1 MKGNKLVIAVILA
14 LIVCLVLI
22 PTCAFAEGEGE
33 GGDSVTPVV
42 EQEGQQPEQSTTPPV
57 PPTEEEANPSDN
69 DEGKNL
75 PKSGDK
81 EVTEQS
87 ASGENE
93 PKDDSS
99 ESSGDVKD
107 EAKPEGGKTPG
118 EENVPLQPSESKY
131 TVEFTA
137 GEKQYVLGGDTS
149 IGLDDI
155 LGELGISGTVTEAS
169 SSNDSLFSVVA
180 DENGKWTV
188 SANNAFSTT
197 HSLTVVVDGQTYE
210 IVVTDDNVCV
220 VKNGSTEAE
229 YGTLQEAIDKAK
241 DGDTIVL
248 KDNVTESVTIAAGK
262 TITIDLNGKTLT
274 NGAVAASGCQYNDT
288 ISNWGNLTVID
299 NSANKSG
306 VVDNTVNG
314 CGALVNY
321 EGGVANLLGGTFTRS
336 DEHND
341 STGRNSWYTIKNMG
355 VMTIDGATITT
366 GANSAGSSSL
376 IATGRNSPYASND
389 TNDRK
394 TTYAGGKIS
403 LTVKSGKLM
412 GGMNTIKNEG
422 LCNLVIEGGEFSNTT
437 GPVILNWSDA
447 TISGGTFTAVT
458 NNSIIVNGTYTPDG
472 AYGNLTITGGTFNT
486 HPDNCV
492 IRSNNP
498 YSDGPNS
505 VSVSGGNFNG
515 TMGGDLN
522 GATTDGNTKLTI
534 SGGVYTD
541 NDAKKFAD
549 KDNVVVISANGKTA
563 VANNKD
569 AASIKEI
576 IAEAV
581 KSGEP
586 LVIEN
591 LPEEASVSAPEGVTI
606 INKSDSTL
614 TVNGVA
620 VKPGES
626 YTVPTTAAPAF
637 APLSAK
643 YFVLEGKAQ
652 QWTDGDLEFVLN
664 SNAVV
669 KVLIDGVEVEFM
681 VAEDGTVTIASAVI
695 EALDAGTHEIEFV
708 FADGSCTTTFTK

>member
-107 EAKPEGGKTPG
+107 EAKPEGDKTPG

-149 IGLDDI
+149 IALDEI

-220 VKNGSTEAE
+220 VKNGSTGAE
-229 YGTLQEAIDKAK
+229 YGTLQEAIGEAK

-262 TITIDLNGKTLT
+262 TITIDLNGHKLTNKQGEHTIINKGTLT
-274 NGAVAASGCQYNDT
+274 
-288 ISNWGNLTVID
+288 IID
-299 NSANKSG
+299 SVGTG
-306 VVDNTVNG
+306 VVDNVTHG
-314 CGALVNY
+314 CGALVNT
-321 EGGVANLLGGTFTRS
+321 GTAILDGGTFTRS
-336 DEHND
+336 QENGKTKDD
-341 STGRNSWYTIKNMG
+341 PGGNSWYVIKNVG
-355 VMTIDGATITT
+355 TMTINDGVTVKQN
-366 GANSAGSSSL
+366 GQYSSL
-376 IATGRNSPYASND
+376 ITNGWFSNSDNTEGATPKED
-389 TNDRK
+389 TAKLTIN
-394 TTYAGGKIS
+394 GG
-403 LTVKSGKLM
+403 TFSG
-412 GGMNTIKNEG
+412 GINTIKNDDYG
-422 LCNLVIEGGEFSNTT
+422 YLTINNGTFNNVQN
-437 GPVILNWSDA
+437 VVLNWNVA
-447 TISGGTFTAVT
+447 KINGGTFTTTGDHVIS
-458 NNSIIVNGTYTPDG
+458 NGSNGENSADKGELTINDGIFNAANGSN
-472 AYGNLTITGGTFNT
+472 GNLFGKGTEKKAGSITIN
-486 HPDNCV
+486 
-492 IRSNNP
+492 
-498 YSDGPNS
+498 
-505 VSVSGGNFNG
+505 GGNFNG
-515 TMGGDLN
+515 TANSKDMSYDIIYNNGVFTDSNVKDLVN
-522 GATTDGNTKLTI
+522 K
-534 SGGVYTD
+534 
-541 NDAKKFAD
+541 AD
-549 KDNVVVISANGKTA
+549 VAIISANGKTA
-563 VANNKD
+563 IASNEN
-569 AASIKEI
+569 AESIKEI
-576 IAEAV
+576 IDEAV

-591 LPEEASVSAPEGVTI
+591 LPEDVSVSAPESVTI

-614 TVNGVA
+614 TINGVE

-669 KVLIDGVEVEFM
+669 KVLIDGVEVEFT

>member
-42 EQEGQQPEQSTTPPV
+42 EQEGQQPEQPTTPPV

-107 EAKPEGGKTPG
+107 EAKPEGDKTPG

-188 SANNAFSTT
+188 SANNAFSTA

-220 VKNGSTEAE
+220 VKNGSSEAE
-229 YGTLQEAIDKAK
+229 YETLQEAIGKAK

-248 KDNVTESVTIAAGK
+248 KDNVTETVTVSGK

-274 NGAVAASGCQYNDT
+274 SNSGAVT
-288 ISNWGNLTVID
+288 INNGGQLTITD
-299 NSANKSG
+299 SKGGGKAILSESI
-306 VVDNTVNG
+306 VVD
-314 CGALVNY
+314 
-321 EGGVANLLGGTFTRS
+321 
-336 DEHND
+336 
-341 STGRNSWYTIKNMG
+341 
-355 VMTIDGATITT
+355 
-366 GANSAGSSSL
+366 GANSVFTLNSGDINVPKDYGVYCKNGGTAVINGGSIKSL
-376 IATGRNSPYASND
+376 DAPLTGN
-389 TNDRK
+389 
-394 TTYAGGKIS
+394 
-403 LTVKSGKLM
+403 
-412 GGMNTIKNEG
+412 
-422 LCNLVIEGGEFSNTT
+422 NTT
-437 GPVILNWSDA
+437 GDMNFEVNGGTLTAERGPAIYMPGQVKLTITGGVLNGGVSLRMGQVTITGGTINAITENIDNPGDYYNYSGNVWFPDAFYVIGGTYGSENSHGNSLILN
-447 TISGGTFTAVT
+447 
-458 NNSIIVNGTYTPDG
+458 
-472 AYGNLTITGGTFNT
+472 ITGGTFNCT
-486 HPDNCV
+486 NGKGSAVAIYDLGRVSQVENINISGSAILNTNATDRKAYQV
-492 IRSNNP
+492 ISLKDIGVVNSSTDYGKYSGESETSVTGGI
-498 YSDGPNS
+498 YSDDGIIDYVDVDAVVVSAGGKFAVNESGRELAKDGGTVTVVKAPANALIDNVPAGVKIVNNS
-505 VSVSGGNFNG
+505 
-515 TMGGDLN
+515 
-522 GATTDGNTKLTI
+522 GNTI
-534 SGGVYTD
+534 Y
-541 NDAKKFAD
+541 
-549 KDNVVVISANGKTA
+549 I
-563 VANNKD
+563 
-569 AASIKEI
+569 
-576 IAEAV
+576 
-581 KSGEP
+581 
-586 LVIEN
+586 
-591 LPEEASVSAPEGVTI
+591 
-606 INKSDSTL
+606 
-614 TVNGVA
+614 NGVE
-620 VKPGES
+620 VKPGE
-626 YTVPTTAAPAF
+626 TVVTVAQSKSATST
-637 APLSAK
+637 PLSAK

-669 KVLIDGVEVEFM
+669 KVLIDGVEVEFT

>member
-33 GGDSVTPVV
+33 GGDSVTSVV
-42 EQEGQQPEQSTTPPV
+42 EQEGQQPEQPTTPPV

-81 EVTEQS
+81 VTEQS

-107 EAKPEGGKTPG
+107 EAKPEGDKTPG

-137 GEKQYVLGGDTS
+137 GEKQYVLNGDTS
-149 IGLDDI
+149 VALDEI

-220 VKNGSTEAE
+220 VKNGSTKAE
-229 YGTLQEAIDKAK
+229 YETLQEAIGKAK

-274 NGAVAASGCQYNDT
+274 NEDGKHT
-288 ISNWGNLTVID
+288 IWNNGTLTIID
-299 NSANKSG
+299 SVGTGK
-306 VVDNTVNG
+306 VDNVSHG
-314 CGALVNY
+314 KAALVNV
-321 EGGVANLLGGTFTRS
+321 GTANIEGGTFTRS
-336 DEHND
+336 KENGTT
-341 STGRNSWYTIKNMG
+341 SGANGNSWYVIKNLG
-355 VMTIDGATITT
+355 TMTISGNTKVEQN
-366 GANSAGSSSL
+366 GQYSSL
-376 IATGRNSPYASND
+376 IQNGWYDGSD
-389 TNDRK
+389 Q
-394 TTYAGGKIS
+394 AGKSDLGIAPEYNKAKLKINGGTFS
-403 LTVKSGKLM
+403 GGINTVKNDDYGYLTIND
-412 GGMNTIKNEG
+412 GVFTNVQTVVMNWNVAKIN
-422 LCNLVIEGGEFSNTT
+422 
-437 GPVILNWSDA
+437 
-447 TISGGTFTAVT
+447 GGTFTTTGNHVM
-458 NNSIIVNGTYTPDG
+458 VNGYYNDTSDKG
-472 AYGNLTITGGTFNT
+472 EFTITGGEFNSA
-486 HPDNCV
+486 N
-492 IRSNNP
+492 
-498 YSDGPNS
+498 
-505 VSVSGGNFNG
+505 GGNGNLFGYNG
-515 TMGGDLN
+515 IAKVGKGTITINGGSFDGVANSDETPYDVIYNNGVFTDSNVKDLVN
-522 GATTDGNTKLTI
+522 
-534 SGGVYTD
+534 
-541 NDAKKFAD
+541 
-549 KDNVVVISANGKTA
+549 KDDVVVISANGKTA
-563 VANNKD
+563 IASNEN
-569 AASIKEI
+569 AESIKEI
-576 IAEAV
+576 IDEAV

-591 LPEEASVSAPEGVTI
+591 LPEDTSVSAPEGVTI

-614 TVNGVA
+614 TINGVE

-643 YFVLEGKAQ
+643 YFVLEGKGQ

-669 KVLIDGVEVEFM
+669 KVLIDGVEVEFT

-695 EALDAGTHEIEFV
+695 EALEAGTHEVQFV
-708 FADGSCTTTFTK
+708 FADGNCTSTFTK

>member
-42 EQEGQQPEQSTTPPV
+42 EQEGQQPEQPTTPPV

-107 EAKPEGGKTPG
+107 EAKPEGDKTPG

-149 IGLDDI
+149 VALDEI

-169 SSNDSLFSVVA
+169 SSNDSLFSVAA

-197 HSLTVVVDGQTYE
+197 HSLTVVVDGQIYE
-210 IVVTDDNVCV
+210 IVVTDANVCV
-220 VKNGSTEAE
+220 VKNGTSEAE
-229 YGTLQEAIDKAK
+229 YGKLQEAIDKAN

-248 KDNVTESVTIAAGK
+248 KDNVTESVTIDAGK

-274 NGAVAASGCQYNDT
+274 NENGKHT
-288 ISNWGNLTVID
+288 IINKGTLTIID
-299 NSANKSG
+299 SVGTG
-306 VVDNTVNG
+306 VVDNVSHG
-314 CGALVNY
+314 CGALVNT
-321 EGGVANLLGGTFTRS
+321 GTAILDGGTFTRS
-336 DEHND
+336 KENGTT
-341 STGRNSWYTIKNMG
+341 SGANGNSWYVIKNVG
-355 VMTIDGATITT
+355 TMTINEGVTVKQN
-366 GANSAGSSSL
+366 GQYSSL
-376 IATGRNSPYASND
+376 ITNGWYSDSDNTEGATPKKD
-389 TNDRK
+389 TAKLTIN
-394 TTYAGGKIS
+394 GG
-403 LTVKSGKLM
+403 TFSG
-412 GGMNTIKNEG
+412 GINTIKNDDYGILEINNG
-422 LCNLVIEGGEFSNTT
+422 TFNNVQN
-437 GPVILNWSDA
+437 VVLNWNVA
-447 TISGGTFTAVT
+447 EINGGTFTTDGKQVV
-458 NNSIIVNGTYTPDG
+458 SNGYCDANADKG
-472 AYGNLTITGGTFNT
+472 ELTINGGTFNA
-486 HPDNCV
+486 V
-492 IRSNNP
+492 SNGNLFGTGGGATN
-498 YSDGPNS
+498 DTGTITIN
-505 VSVSGGNFNG
+505 GGNFNG
-515 TMGGDLN
+515 TANSENQAYDVIYNNGVFTDSNVKDLVN
-522 GATTDGNTKLTI
+522 
-534 SGGVYTD
+534 
-541 NDAKKFAD
+541 
-549 KDNVVVISANGKTA
+549 KDDVVVISANGKTA

>member
-42 EQEGQQPEQSTTPPV
+42 EQEGQQPEQPTTPPV

-107 EAKPEGGKTPG
+107 EAKPEGDKTPG

-137 GEKQYVLGGDTS
+137 GEKQYVLNGDTS
-149 IGLDDI
+149 VALDEI

-169 SSNDSLFSVVA
+169 SSNDSLFSVAA

-210 IVVTDDNVCV
+210 IVVTDANVCV

-229 YGTLQEAIDKAK
+229 YGTLQGAIDAANN
-241 DGDTIVL
+241 GDTIVL
-248 KDNVTESVTIAAGK
+248 KDNVTESVNIAAGK
-262 TITIDLNGKTLT
+262 TITIDLNGYTLT
-274 NGAVAASGCQYNDT
+274 GTDSTSQTGNEIGTVTATNNSTVTIMNGT
-288 ISNWGNLTVID
+288 INGRLSAYDGATLNLD
-299 NSANKSG
+299 ESL
-306 VVDNTVNG
+306 TVNG
-314 CGALVNY
+314 YLVVWGDGK
-321 EGGVANLLGGTFTRS
+321 EGTAGVKTPTANVNCTINCTDYYAIATNGTDKS
-336 DEHND
+336 
-341 STGRNSWYTIKNMG
+341 
-355 VMTIDGATITT
+355 GATINIGD
-366 GANSAGSSSL
+366 GA
-376 IATGRNSPYASND
+376 
-389 TNDRK
+389 
-394 TTYAGGKIS
+394 KIS
-403 LTVKSGKLM
+403 SKNDVAIFLPSGHL
-412 GGMNTIKNEG
+412 
-422 LCNLVIEGGEFSNTT
+422 S
-437 GPVILNWSDA
+437 
-447 TISGGTFTAVT
+447 
-458 NNSIIVNGTYTPDG
+458 VNGTCSIVGTTGIYMKGGSLNISGSTAYIAGIGDKADYLHSNSGCNATGDAIVIEYTSADNSYPP
-472 AYGNLTITGGTFNT
+472 IT
-486 HPDNCV
+486 
-492 IRSNNP
+492 
-498 YSDGPNS
+498 S
-505 VSVSGGNFNG
+505 VEISGGNFYSKNASSVTQYVYSKTAENPANKEKDNFING
-515 TMGGDLN
+515 GTFSDSGMLDLVDDDVKLVVKGNGKVGVGDDAFSVIDETQANGGTIEIIKLPEG
-522 GATTDGNTKLTI
+522 GATIDGI
-534 SGGVYTD
+534 PEGV
-541 NDAKKFAD
+541 K
-549 KDNVVVISANGKTA
+549 VIN
-563 VANNKD
+563 
-569 AASIKEI
+569 
-576 IAEAV
+576 
-581 KSGEP
+581 KSGEK
-586 LVIEN
+586 LVI
-591 LPEEASVSAPEGVTI
+591 
-606 INKSDSTL
+606 
-614 TVNGVA
+614 NGVEIEAGVLYVVPA
-620 VKPGES
+620 VES
-626 YTVPTTAAPAF
+626 KSAF

-669 KVLIDGVEVEFM
+669 KVLIDGVEVEFT

>member
-1 MKGNKLVIAVILA
+1 M
-14 LIVCLVLI
+14 
-22 PTCAFAEGEGE
+22 
-33 GGDSVTPVV
+33 
-42 EQEGQQPEQSTTPPV
+42 
-57 PPTEEEANPSDN
+57 
-69 DEGKNL
+69 
-75 PKSGDK
+75 
-81 EVTEQS
+81 
-87 ASGENE
+87 
-93 PKDDSS
+93 
-99 ESSGDVKD
+99 
-107 EAKPEGGKTPG
+107 
-118 EENVPLQPSESKY
+118 
-131 TVEFTA
+131 EFTA

-149 IGLDDI
+149 VALDEI

-169 SSNDSLFSVVA
+169 SSNDSLFSVAA

-210 IVVTDDNVCV
+210 IVVTDANVCV
-220 VKNGSTEAE
+220 VKNGTSEAE
-229 YGTLQEAIDKAK
+229 YGKLQEAIDKAN

-248 KDNVTESVTIAAGK
+248 KDNVTESVTIDAGK

-274 NGAVAASGCQYNDT
+274 NENGKHT
-288 ISNWGNLTVID
+288 IINKGTLTIID
-299 NSANKSG
+299 SVGTG
-306 VVDNTVNG
+306 VVDNVSHG
-314 CGALVNY
+314 CGALVNT
-321 EGGVANLLGGTFTRS
+321 GTAILDGGTFTRS
-336 DEHND
+336 KENGTT
-341 STGRNSWYTIKNMG
+341 SGANGNSWYVIKNVG
-355 VMTIDGATITT
+355 TMTINEGVTVKQN
-366 GANSAGSSSL
+366 GQYSSL
-376 IATGRNSPYASND
+376 ITNGWYSDSDNTEGATPKKD
-389 TNDRK
+389 TAKLTIN
-394 TTYAGGKIS
+394 GG
-403 LTVKSGKLM
+403 TFSG
-412 GGMNTIKNEG
+412 GINTIKNDDYGILEINNG
-422 LCNLVIEGGEFSNTT
+422 TFNNVQN
-437 GPVILNWSDA
+437 VVLNWNVA
-447 TISGGTFTAVT
+447 EINGGTFTTDGKQVV
-458 NNSIIVNGTYTPDG
+458 SNGYCDANADKG
-472 AYGNLTITGGTFNT
+472 ELTINGGTFNA
-486 HPDNCV
+486 V
-492 IRSNNP
+492 SNGNLFGTGGGATN
-498 YSDGPNS
+498 DTGTITIN
-505 VSVSGGNFNG
+505 GGNFNG
-515 TMGGDLN
+515 TANSENQAYDVIYNNGVFTDSNVKDLVN
-522 GATTDGNTKLTI
+522 
-534 SGGVYTD
+534 
-541 NDAKKFAD
+541 
-549 KDNVVVISANGKTA
+549 KDDVVVISANGKTA

>member
-42 EQEGQQPEQSTTPPV
+42 EQEGQQPEQPTTPPV

-107 EAKPEGGKTPG
+107 EAKPEGDKTPG

-137 GEKQYVLGGDTS
+137 GEKQYVLNGDTS
-149 IGLDDI
+149 VALDEI

-169 SSNDSLFSVVA
+169 SSNDSLFSVAA

-220 VKNGSTEAE
+220 VKNGTSEAE
-229 YGTLQEAIDKAK
+229 YGKLQEAIDKAN

-248 KDNVTESVTIAAGK
+248 KDKVTESVTIAAGK

-274 NGAVAASGCQYNDT
+274 NETGKHT
-288 ISNWGNLTVID
+288 IINNGTLTIID
-299 NSANKSG
+299 SVGTG
-306 VVDNTVNG
+306 VVDNVSHG
-314 CGALVNY
+314 KAALVNVGTAILNGGNFTRSAEAGATHDDNGGNSY
-321 EGGVANLLGGTFTRS
+321 YNIKNLGTMTINDGVEVWQENGHFSSLIANGWFNYKDNGASDLGVAWTSGKTAKLTINGGTFSGGKYTVKNDDYGYVTIENGKFSNIDDGVVLNTNVAEIKGGTFTGTPNVGMIYNWKAS
-336 DEHND
+336 SN
-341 STGRNSWYTIKNMG
+341 
-355 VMTIDGATITT
+355 
-366 GANSAGSSSL
+366 GANEGS
-376 IATGRNSPYASND
+376 
-389 TNDRK
+389 
-394 TTYAGGKIS
+394 
-403 LTVKSGKLM
+403 
-412 GGMNTIKNEG
+412 
-422 LCNLVIEGGEFSNTT
+422 LV
-437 GPVILNWSDA
+437 
-447 TISGGTFTAVT
+447 
-458 NNSIIVNGTYTPDG
+458 VN
-472 AYGNLTITGGTFNT
+472 GGTFN
-486 HPDNCV
+486 NEKL
-492 IRSNNP
+492 I
-498 YSDGPNS
+498 S
-505 VSVSGGNFNG
+505 VNAGGTIAVTSGIYDDSSV
-515 TMGGDLN
+515 
-522 GATTDGNTKLTI
+522 TKY
-534 SGGVYTD
+534 VKE
-541 NDAKKFAD
+541 NDVA
-549 KDNVVVISANGKTA
+549 ILSSNGKTA
-563 VANNKD
+563 IASSEND
-569 AASIKEI
+569 ESIAAI

-591 LPEEASVSAPEGVTI
+591 LPDDVSVSAPEGVTI
-606 INKSDSTL
+606 INKSNSTL
-614 TVNGVA
+614 TINGVE

-626 YTVPTTAAPAF
+626 YTVPTTAAPAST
-637 APLSAK
+637 PLSAK

-669 KVLIDGVEVEFM
+669 KVLIDGVEVEFT

>member
-42 EQEGQQPEQSTTPPV
+42 EQEGQQPEQPTTPPV

-107 EAKPEGGKTPG
+107 EAKPEGDKTPG
-118 EENVPLQPSESKY
+118 EENVPLQPSEPKY

-137 GEKQYVLGGDTS
+137 GEKQYVLNGDTS
-149 IGLDDI
+149 VALDEI

-169 SSNDSLFSVVA
+169 SSNDSLFSVAA

-210 IVVTDDNVCV
+210 IVVTDANVCV
-220 VKNGSTEAE
+220 VKNGTSEAE
-229 YGTLQEAIDKAK
+229 YGTLQGAIDTANN
-241 DGDTIVL
+241 GDTIVL
-248 KDNVTESVTIAAGK
+248 KDNVTESVTIDAGK

-274 NGAVAASGCQYNDT
+274 NENGKHT
-288 ISNWGNLTVID
+288 IINKGTLTIID
-299 NSANKSG
+299 SVGTG
-306 VVDNTVNG
+306 VVDNVSHG
-314 CGALVNY
+314 CGALVNT
-321 EGGVANLLGGTFTRS
+321 GTAILDGGTFTRS
-336 DEHND
+336 KENGTT
-341 STGRNSWYTIKNMG
+341 SGANGNSWYVIKNVG
-355 VMTIDGATITT
+355 TMTINEGVTVKQN
-366 GANSAGSSSL
+366 GQYSSL
-376 IATGRNSPYASND
+376 ITNGWYSDSDNTEGATPKKD
-389 TNDRK
+389 TAKLTIN
-394 TTYAGGKIS
+394 GG
-403 LTVKSGKLM
+403 TFSG
-412 GGMNTIKNEG
+412 GINTIKNDDYGILEINNG
-422 LCNLVIEGGEFSNTT
+422 TFNNVQN
-437 GPVILNWSDA
+437 VVLNWNVA
-447 TISGGTFTAVT
+447 EINGGTFTTDGKQVV
-458 NNSIIVNGTYTPDG
+458 SNGYCDANADKG
-472 AYGNLTITGGTFNT
+472 ELTINGGTFNA
-486 HPDNCV
+486 V
-492 IRSNNP
+492 SNGNLFGTGGGATN
-498 YSDGPNS
+498 DTGTITIN
-505 VSVSGGNFNG
+505 GGNFNG
-515 TMGGDLN
+515 TANSENQAYDVIYNNGVFTDSNVKDLVN
-522 GATTDGNTKLTI
+522 
-534 SGGVYTD
+534 
-541 NDAKKFAD
+541 
-549 KDNVVVISANGKTA
+549 KDDVVVISANGKTA

-669 KVLIDGVEVEFM
+669 KVLIDGVEVEFT

>member
-42 EQEGQQPEQSTTPPV
+42 EQEGQQPEQPTTPPV
-57 PPTEEEANPSDN
+57 PPTEEDANPSDN

-99 ESSGDVKD
+99 ESSGDVKV
-107 EAKPEGGKTPG
+107 EAKPEGDKTPG

-274 NGAVAASGCQYNDT
+274 NRSGHT
-288 ISNWGNLTVID
+288 IVNNGTLTIKDSVGT
-299 NSANKSG
+299 G
-306 VVDNTVNG
+306 VVDNVTHG
-314 CGALVNY
+314 KAALVN
-321 EGGVANLLGGTFTRS
+321 
-336 DEHND
+336 
-341 STGRNSWYTIKNMG
+341 
-355 VMTIDGATITT
+355 
-366 GANSAGSSSL
+366 
-376 IATGRNSPYASND
+376 
-389 TNDRK
+389 
-394 TTYAGGKIS
+394 
-403 LTVKSGKLM
+403 
-412 GGMNTIKNEG
+412 
-422 LCNLVIEGGEFSNTT
+422 
-437 GPVILNWSDA
+437 
-447 TISGGTFTAVT
+447 
-458 NNSIIVNGTYTPDG
+458 NGT
-472 AYGNLTITGGTFNT
+472 ATITGGTITRSKETGVDFNT
-486 HPDNCV
+486 SGGNSYYVIDNHGSMTIEGDTKVEANGWFSSLIRNVGTASANAELTINGGSFYNGANNVKNDEYGILV
-492 IRSNNP
+492 INGGTFVNEKYVTIMNWNVATINGGTFNSEAYNTVTNG
-498 YSDGPNS
+498 YWENESSVGDFTINGGTFNSANGSSGNLFGKGYLSKDGKGTITIN
-505 VSVSGGNFNG
+505 GGNFNG
-515 TMGGDLN
+515 TTNSKGMPYDVIYNN
-522 GATTDGNTKLTI
+522 GVFTDSNVNNL
-534 SGGVYTD
+534 V
-541 NDAKKFAD
+541 N
-549 KDNVVVISANGKTA
+549 KDNVAVISANGKTA
-563 VANNKD
+563 IASDKN

-576 IAEAV
+576 IDEAV

-591 LPEEASVSAPEGVTI
+591 LPEDASVSAPEGVTV
-606 INKSDSTL
+606 INKSGSTL

-669 KVLIDGVEVEFM
+669 KVLIDGVEVEFT